1 LPLIFLQEVQPGST
15 QAEYDRVRLVFVHGY
30 LEESQLQAEHGYRRS
45 LRFNPGLAA
54 KFLLLEAES
63 MLWRGLSEDALHVL
77 AVWSPASAT
86 SDDVVQ
92 ERALEGAA
100 FSHLKDLSE
109 ANGRF
114 SQAANLCAKASY
126 PACGD
131 LLMAQGMS
139 AVAHGDFEGARE
151 ELLGSLPIARD
162 FHDQFAES
170 TAFLDLG
177 YESLQSER
185 FDEAVDWSTSAYR
198 SALTL
203 GAEDL
208 AQNALGNLGWAYFK
222 LGDSEKALD
231 LFVEAEKSASRLGD
245 PSDQIKWLANAG
257 YVYQNT
263 GNLTQAAPYYRRALE
278 LAKHINSEDDIA
290 TSLEDLA
297 HISIEKGQL
306 DEANSYVDQ
315 INQLIRTS
323 GNRLDALDVMLAQ
336 GRIAAARREDG
347 RAETIFRAVE
357 KDPAAQT
364 SMKLGA
370 EHEIA
375 SLNERQGNT
384 SAADQMYQTALSTFE
399 SARDQLKNEESKLP
413 FLANATSIY
422 DDFIHFLVAH
432 GKADEALRIADQSRA
447 QTLAQGL
454 GVSSKTHSLAIP
466 ALRPSDVARKT
477 DATLLFYWL
486 GPKQSYLWAITPKK
500 TELFPLPPQREITQS
515 IERYRKTLLGFT
527 DPVENSDADGLAL
540 YRMLVA
546 PASAML
552 QPGSNVV
559 ILCDGALS
567 QLNFETLIVPGPHPH
582 YWIEDATLV
591 SAPSLHLLGSANSA
605 EPPGHKLLLFGDAVP
620 PNADYPQLPMAASE
634 MKQIEQHFS
643 VQDQAVYSREGAN
656 AAAYLAGN
664 PQQFAYIHFVAHGV
678 ASRTDPLDSAIILS
692 RSSAAEDSFKLHAR
706 EIIQHPIHARLVTVS
721 ACYGSGT
728 RSYAGEG
735 LVGLAWAFL
744 RAGAHGVIGALWEV
758 SDDSTSQ
765 LMGDLYQGLER
776 GMPPSAAL
784 RQAKLSL
791 LRSQREFRKPFYW
804 APLQIYTGL

>member
-1 LPLIFLQEVQPGST
+1 
-15 QAEYDRVRLVFVHGY
+15 
-30 LEESQLQAEHGYRRS
+30 
-45 LRFNPGLAA
+45 
-54 KFLLLEAES
+54 

-77 AVWSPASAT
+77 ARWSPASAT
-86 SDDVVQ
+86 SDDIVQ

-109 ANGRF
+109 ANRRF
-114 SQAANLCAKASY
+114 SQAANLCAKASF

-139 AVAHGDFEGARE
+139 AVSHGDFEGARE
-151 ELLGSLPIARD
+151 KLLGSLPIARD
-162 FHDQFAES
+162 FHDRFAES

-185 FDEAVDWSTSAYR
+185 FDEAVDWSTSAYK

-278 LAKHINSEDDIA
+278 LAKHINSEDDIV

-297 HISIEKGQL
+297 HISVEKGQL
-306 DEANSYVDQ
+306 DDANSYVDQ
-315 INQLIRTS
+315 INQLIRRN

-336 GRIAAARREDG
+336 GRIAAARREDP

-357 KDPAAQT
+357 KDPVAQT

-375 SLNERQGNT
+375 SLYERQGNT
-384 SAADQMYQTALSTFE
+384 SAANQMYRTALTTFE
-399 SARDQLKNEESKLP
+399 SARDQLKNEDSKLP

-422 DDFIHFLVAH
+422 DDYIHFLVAH

-477 DATLLFYWL
+477 GATLLFYWL
-486 GPKQSYLWAITPKK
+486 GARQSYLWSITPKK
-500 TELFPLPPQREITQS
+500 SELFPLPPQHEITQS

-527 DPVENSDADGLAL
+527 DPVENADAGGLVL

-605 EPPGHKLLLFGDAVP
+605 EPPGHNLLLFGDAVP
-620 PNADYPQLPMAASE
+620 PNADYPRLPMAASE
-634 MKQIEQHFS
+634 MKQIEQHFA
-643 VQDQAVYSREGAN
+643 VQDQAVYSRERAN
-656 AAAYLAGN
+656 AAAYLASN

-721 ACYGSGT
+721 ACYGGGT

-765 LMGDLYQGLER
+765 LMGNLYQGLES
-776 GMPPSAAL
+776 GIPPSAAL

-791 LRSQREFRKPFYW
+791 LHSQREFRKPFYW